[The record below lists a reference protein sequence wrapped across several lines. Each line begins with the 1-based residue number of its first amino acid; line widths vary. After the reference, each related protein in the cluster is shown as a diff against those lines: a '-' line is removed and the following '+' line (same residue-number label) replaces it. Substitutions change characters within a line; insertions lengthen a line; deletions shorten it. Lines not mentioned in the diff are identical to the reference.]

1 MSDIKLTD
9 DLDFF
14 VEDGIVQE
22 QQNNE
27 TTLMQYIFSDA
38 RIANNR
44 GYWSNEV
51 TLSKLWKYDQ
61 ARVNQNTANNIREDM
76 QTICNKAVENKLFDK
91 INTEVLQEG
100 NTFGVRVMAYNKKD
114 VVLDRK
120 FKV

>member
-14 VEDGIVQE
+14 VEDGVVQE

-51 TLSKLWKYDQ
+51 ALSKLWKYDQ

-100 NTFGVRVMAYNKKD
+100 STFGVRVMAYNKKE

>member
-9 DLDFF
+9 DLDFY
-14 VEDGIVQE
+14 VEDGVVQE

-51 TLSKLWKYDQ
+51 ALSKLWKYDQ

-100 NTFGVRVMAYNKKD
+100 STFGVRVMAYNKKE